1 MQHIRIR
8 SIVTCSIA
16 VIIAVALAIPG
27 SLGHAVTRAPAFERI
42 FVIVLENQDYV
53 DVQANPYFAQLASRG
68 QLLTNYWAIT
78 HPSQP
83 NYVAMIFGDTM
94 SITNSDVTDIPGRNL
109 VDQLEENGFT
119 WKTYQEDYPGNC
131 YTPKYES
138 DLHLYGRKHN
148 PFISADTVRTD
159 PERCARIVPA
169 NVLTD
174 DLAAGTLPDF
184 SFYAPN
190 ALHNSHNTDIPTAA
204 AWLSAF
210 LEPKLKDPTFMDR
223 MLVVIVW
230 DEGGGVAPEPS
241 QVSAILLGNSVRPGS
256 VDARRY
262 DHYSLLR
269 TIQQQ
274 WNLGTLNRRDKNAA
288 LIRIFQQVIYLPTA
302 GAVQSMRATP
312 TPQRSR

>member
-8 SIVTCSIA
+8 SIVPCSIA
-16 VIIAVALAIPG
+16 VTIAVALAVPG
-27 SLGHAVTRAPAFERI
+27 SFGHAITRVPAFERI
-42 FVIVLENQDYV
+42 FVIVLENQDYA
-53 DVQANPYFAQLASRG
+53 DVQANPYFAKLASRG

-94 SITNSDVTDIPGRNL
+94 GITNSDVTDIPGRNL
-109 VDQLEENGFT
+109 VDQLEEHGFS
-119 WKTYQEDYPGNC
+119 WKTYQEDYPGDC

-138 DLHLYGRKHN
+138 ALHLYGRKHN
-148 PFISADTVRTD
+148 PFISADTVRID
-159 PERCARIVPA
+159 PERCARIVPGD
-169 NVLTD
+169 VLTD
-174 DLAAGTLPDF
+174 DLAADTLPDF

-190 ALHNSHNTDIPTAA
+190 AIHNSHDTDIPTAA

-210 LEPKLKDPTFMDR
+210 LEPKLKDPIFMER

-230 DEGGGVAPEPS
+230 DEGGGVAAEPS
-241 QVSAILLGNSVRPGS
+241 RVSAILLGDAVRPGS

-269 TIQQQ
+269 TIQQL
-274 WNLGTLNRRDKNAA
+274 WNLGTLGRRDEHAA
-288 LIRIFQQVIYLPTA
+288 IIRIFQQTIYLPTT
-302 GAVQSMRATP
+302 GALRSTRATP
-312 TPQRSR
+312 TPRQTR